1 MDRNASKNGFSVGAN
16 RLRHATPAQPGEPR
30 GAGKD
35 LVEKFLADLDRSFQ
49 EHGREIFHWVLIN
62 RPRLYFRAL
71 VTLALVQDRGS
82 SRPSDLDR
90 QRIRA
95 EALLRLEQL

>member
-1 MDRNASKNGFSVGAN
+1 MDRDASKNGSSIGAD
-16 RLRHATPAQPGEPR
+16 RLRHAAPAQPGQPQN
-30 GAGKD
+30 AGKD

-49 EHGREIFHWVLIN
+49 EHGREIFHWVMIK

-82 SRPSDLDR
+82 SKLSNLDK
-90 QRIRA
+90 QRNRA